1 MSRWAMAGVSNL
13 ECRPLGIT
21 WRQHAQGKVCLL
33 MLLLL
38 LLLTRSLS
46 LSFTMASSTHR
57 KVPQR
62 IKREAP
68 AEEELSTVQRQG
80 TADWGRSQGRDTLR
94 PGVWGSWSHW
104 SECSRSCGIGVQ
116 ERQRDCRPPPNRV
129 PDRNPSR
136 RSHYWLTTVRDRMD
150 RQGRRWQPGRHRMK
164 HRGSHS
170 RISSRNGR
178 EGSARKPN
186 NRSIQP
192 GQAPPDREVPA
203 GDGGAEQPMTSPSQG
218 ATRLSYGR
226 DGLPWSLDWPTHNK
240 GGYRRSG
247 GTAAFSLYTD
257 SKEASQDADERT
269 ANVKETRAADRLR
282 RYQQAR
288 VSHSRGLSRSRSA
301 TATRAFPS
309 SIHPG
314 KYGYGKMPVVYSA
327 IRQGPP
333 NQQQHEGEDSD
344 ATHHG
349 LDSARAPRPFVD
361 ASSHGEASSS
371 QHRALRSRAL
381 RQPTRMRPKQQRPA
395 FSNPNDKAS
404 HWGRFLAERSHTDN
418 RLQSPQ
424 PVPVYSSKEG
434 FPAYSSLPQSRNSL
448 VGQSG
453 SLHKEG
459 MSNHNASQP
468 ARSRIIHKVHEMRT
482 LSHNQHGGRRRRR
495 QNVDQ
500 RMFNCSGDNTQS
512 MICNAQVCPPG
523 SVDVREFQCAS
534 YNGRP
539 FMGKH
544 YEWVPFL
551 EVRKEQKCELNC
563 RAVGYRFYVRH
574 AERVEDGTLCE
585 PGGSKVCLR
594 GTCKA
599 LGCDGFLGS
608 GKVLDKCGVCG
619 GDDTTCKVIS
629 GIYKRSASSVGYHKI
644 LEIPSGA
651 TKINITEMT
660 KSRNYLALRS
670 HNGKSI
676 INGNWAIDR
685 PGKYEAAGTMFMY
698 KRPNE
703 ISSTTGESF
712 FSDGPTNDILNVFMI
727 YQQPNP
733 GVHFEY
739 VLLSDN
745 IVRSQLDPSST
756 NQNKDVAYNGQ
767 LAASASNSRIDGVID
782 HASRLSIPVRQTP
795 AGTDTK
801 NGWRH
806 GSEVAPVPPAHVQ
819 SQDRVPGQTTM
830 GQTDPGGHVE
840 PSYPSQEFSW
850 KRVGASEC
858 SSTCGR
864 GKRLAIVHCVRKST
878 QEEVGSV
885 LCDSST
891 KPKEQEE
898 PCNIQPCPA
907 FWDVGEWSECSKTC
921 GTGKQHRQVLCRQLY
936 AGRITT
942 VHPHRCRSLE
952 RPETTTTCQLRICSE
967 WRIRKEWSTCS
978 VPCGVGQRT
987 RDVKCISNIGDV
999 VDDHECNMKLRP
1011 GDSENCDM
1019 GPCTRSWFFTDWS
1032 SRCSAEC
1039 GKGEESRSVV
1049 CLMNHVNSLPLKECG
1064 GQRPAENRSC
1074 NKGSCENLV
1083 SWFTAPWGQCSVEC
1097 GNGTQSRDIICIQ
1110 RSNTSFLVLAPSA
1123 CSHLEKPPSHQACK
1137 SRTCGMRWFSTAW
1150 SACSK
1155 SCEGGF
1161 RVREVRCLADDLSL
1175 SMDCPMEKRPEDRE
1189 TCNVQPCVPKID
1201 EHCKDKYFNCNVV
1214 VQARLCVYDYY
1225 QRACCASC
1233 KRASTRTRR
1242 FGR

>member
-1 MSRWAMAGVSNL
+1 MD
-13 ECRPLGIT
+13 T
-21 WRQHAQGKVCLL
+21 
-33 MLLLL
+33 
-38 LLLTRSLS
+38 LLTILV
-46 LSFTMASSTHR
+46 LQLLASSAT
-57 KVPQR
+57 
-62 IKREAP
+62 
-68 AEEELSTVQRQG
+68 
-80 TADWGRSQGRDTLR
+80 
-94 PGVWGSWSHW
+94 
-104 SECSRSCGIGVQ
+104 
-116 ERQRDCRPPPNRV
+116 PN
-129 PDRNPSR
+129 
-136 RSHYWLTTVRDRMD
+136 HY
-150 RQGRRWQPGRHRMK
+150 
-164 HRGSHS
+164 
-170 RISSRNGR
+170 
-178 EGSARKPN
+178 
-186 NRSIQP
+186 
-192 GQAPPDREVPA
+192 
-203 GDGGAEQPMTSPSQG
+203 
-218 ATRLSYGR
+218 
-226 DGLPWSLDWPTHNK
+226 
-240 GGYRRSG
+240 
-247 GTAAFSLYTD
+247 
-257 SKEASQDADERT
+257 
-269 ANVKETRAADRLR
+269 
-282 RYQQAR
+282 
-288 VSHSRGLSRSRSA
+288 
-301 TATRAFPS
+301 
-309 SIHPG
+309 
-314 KYGYGKMPVVYSA
+314 
-327 IRQGPP
+327 
-333 NQQQHEGEDSD
+333 
-344 ATHHG
+344 
-349 LDSARAPRPFVD
+349 
-361 ASSHGEASSS
+361 
-371 QHRALRSRAL
+371 
-381 RQPTRMRPKQQRPA
+381 
-395 FSNPNDKAS
+395 
-404 HWGRFLAERSHTDN
+404 
-418 RLQSPQ
+418 
-424 PVPVYSSKEG
+424 
-434 FPAYSSLPQSRNSL
+434 
-448 VGQSG
+448 
-453 SLHKEG
+453 
-459 MSNHNASQP
+459 
-468 ARSRIIHKVHEMRT
+468 
-482 LSHNQHGGRRRRR
+482 
-495 QNVDQ
+495 
-500 RMFNCSGDNTQS
+500 
-512 MICNAQVCPPG
+512 
-523 SVDVREFQCAS
+523 S
-534 YNGRP
+534 YNQ
-539 FMGKH
+539 
-544 YEWVPFL
+544 
-551 EVRKEQKCELNC
+551 EQ
-563 RAVGYRFYVRH
+563 
-574 AERVEDGTLCE
+574 
-585 PGGSKVCLR
+585 
-594 GTCKA
+594 A

-619 GDDTTCKVIS
+619 GDDTACKVVS
-629 GIYKRSASSVGYHKI
+629 GVYKRSASSVGYHKI

-670 HNGKSI
+670 NTGRSI

-745 IVRSQLDPSST
+745 IVSSQLDPSSA
-756 NQNKDVAYNGQ
+756 NQNTDVAYNGQ

-782 HASRLSIPVRQTP
+782 HASRLSSPVRQTP
-795 AGTDTK
+795 AGTDAK
-801 NGWRH
+801 NVWRH
-806 GSEVAPVPPAHVQ
+806 GAEVAPVPAAHVQ
-819 SQDRVPGQTTM
+819 SQDVVPGQTTVRQ
-830 GQTDPGGHVE
+830 GEPGDQVE
-840 PSYPSQEFSW
+840 PSYPYQEFSW
-850 KRVGASEC
+850 KRVGTSEC

-864 GKRLAIVHCVRKST
+864 GKQRPIVHCVRKST

-942 VHPHRCRSLE
+942 VHHHRCRSLE
-952 RPETTTTCQLRICSE
+952 RPESTTTCQLRICSE

-1049 CLMNHVNSLPLKECG
+1049 CLMNHVNSLPLKGCG
-1064 GQRPAENRSC
+1064 GQHPAENRIC
-1074 NKGSCENLV
+1074 NKGSCENRV

-1097 GNGTQSRDIICIQ
+1097 GNGTQSRDVICIQ

-1123 CSHLEKPPSHQACK
+1123 CSHLQKPPSHQACK

-1175 SMDCPMEKRPEDRE
+1175 SMDCAMEKKPDDRE

-1225 QRACCASC
+1225 KRACCASC
-1233 KRASTRTRR
+1233 KRAATRTRR